1 MTVFS
6 LLSLPCTPPGFPKF
20 LRAAPNARQC
30 LGVKGVAGSMENPA
44 RGVPGGFARP
54 AGEGRE
60 GKKPGPLFFW
70 PGGRSGGWGGGGRGY
85 GGGDALDFGRNWRRI
100 YRSDT
105 LRQSVR
111 PPHFTAFFRLFG
123 QGILLMKRKRKPV
136 FDPKAF
142 LAKAAGGRTISKYQ
156 KDQ

>member
-44 RGVPGGFARP
+44 QRVPRGFARP
-54 AGEGRE
+54 AGDGRE
-60 GKKPGPLFFW
+60 GKGKNPVLCSFSP
-70 PGGRSGGWGGGGRGY
+70 RGGGGGVRGY

-100 YRSDT
+100 HRSDT

-123 QGILLMKRKRKPV
+123 QGIL
-136 FDPKAF
+136 
-142 LAKAAGGRTISKYQ
+142 
-156 KDQ
+156 

>member
-30 LGVKGVAGSMENPA
+30 LGVKGRGRVNGKSCPA
-44 RGVPGGFARP
+44 RSQRVCEASRRRK
-54 AGEGRE
+54 GRE
-60 GKKPGPLFFW
+60 KTRSSVPLVRREVRGGV
-70 PGGRSGGWGGGGRGY
+70 GGRGRGY

-123 QGILLMKRKRKPV
+123 QGILL
-136 FDPKAF
+136 
-142 LAKAAGGRTISKYQ
+142 
-156 KDQ
+156 